1 VSVKFTRYRVL
12 GVAVT
17 ALLLGAVVVVASTRS
32 VAHANVASTEL
43 SASSAANLALS
54 DAREWGDR
62 GEVTI
67 ELARGTLAQTRALM
81 NGGTVA
87 NALVR
92 EQELQSSTIPPNFCF
107 GGANAPCSQAEE
119 EEAKQRLYEE
129 SQRPAYL
136 VAMTGGTFSPQ
147 EKLRRGTKAVTGSLV
162 VFVIDAYTGARLG
175 LSIGANMAMPKLAEL
190 TDAARYIA
198 SAESSTVA
206 LASINSR
213 PPFKDKYGSIA
224 GTARHAYE
232 VVVVGHRPSVRAHVG
247 RNGRF
252 RIASIRFGSYRVAGR
267 LRSGHYCPAKT
278 VRVLPGKVSTLRL
291 AC

>member
-1 VSVKFTRYRVL
+1 MSVKFTRYRVL
-12 GVAVT
+12 GMALT
-17 ALLLGAVVVVASTRS
+17 ALLLGATAVIASTRS
-32 VAHANVASTEL
+32 VAHANAAPTEL

-54 DAREWGDR
+54 DAREWGDQ

-67 ELARGTLAQTRALM
+67 ELARGTLAQARALM

-92 EQELQSSTIPPNFCF
+92 ERELQSSTIPPNFCF
-107 GGANAPCSQAEE
+107 GGANASCSQAEE
-119 EEAKQRLYEE
+119 EQAKQRLYEE

-136 VAMTGGTFSPQ
+136 VAMAGGTFSPQ

-175 LSIGANMAMPKLAEL
+175 LSIGGNMTMPKLAEL
-190 TDAARYIA
+190 SDATRYMA

-206 LASINSR
+206 QASKNSR
-213 PPFKDKYGSIA
+213 PPFKDGSIA

-232 VVVVGHRPSVRAHVG
+232 VVVLGHGPSARARVS

-252 RIASIRFGSYRVAGR
+252 RIVSIRLGSYRVAGR
-267 LRSGHYCPAKT
+267 LRSGHYCPAKN
-278 VRVLPGKVSTLRL
+278 VRVLPGKVSMIRL